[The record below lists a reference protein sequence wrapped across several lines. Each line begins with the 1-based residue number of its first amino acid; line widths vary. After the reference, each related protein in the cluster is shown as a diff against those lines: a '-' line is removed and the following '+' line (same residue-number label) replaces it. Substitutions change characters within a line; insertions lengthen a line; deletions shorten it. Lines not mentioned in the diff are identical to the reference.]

1 SFLRGLPCA
10 KSCTGVLVG
19 EGRRLRAI
27 VGAGGGRQYPG
38 VFPSGRSPAVSTRLM
53 QRRAAKESRMST
65 RRASFATL
73 VVTMTIALA
82 AAPAFAQTP
91 SAAGRIKLA
100 SGQVF
105 VVRG

>member
-1 SFLRGLPCA
+1 
-10 KSCTGVLVG
+10 
-19 EGRRLRAI
+19 
-27 VGAGGGRQYPG
+27 
-38 VFPSGRSPAVSTRLM
+38 
-53 QRRAAKESRMST
+53 MST

-105 VVRG
+105 VVRGGNAIPAEVGQAVL